1 MWERKRAP
9 TGSTELEAEAD
20 WLCWET
26 FFKFLE
32 ITLKVHSPQQKNI
45 LKTQTQRKKN
55 TQKTQAN
62 QPNKKIREKLKKQT
76 QMLQNE
82 SRLPEYSRTTLIPL
96 TSPI

>member
-1 MWERKRAP
+1 MWERKQAP

-45 LKTQTQRKKN
+45 IKTQTQRKKN
-55 TQKTQAN
+55 AQNPKLIN
-62 QPNKKIREKLKKQT
+62 QTKKSEK
-76 QMLQNE
+76 N
-82 SRLPEYSRTTLIPL
+82 
-96 TSPI
+96 